1 DGAEVRGSHL
11 LVALGRTPNT
21 ADLGCDAAGIR
32 LDGRGYLVAD
42 DHYRT
47 SAAGVYAVGDV
58 LGGPQFT
65 HTSWDDH
72 RLLFDLLMKQCA
84 TRRGRKDRLIPYTV
98 FTDPQ
103 VATVGLNERDARARQ
118 VHYELA
124 TMPFGEISRAIE
136 VDEA

>member
-72 RLLFDLLMKQCA
+72 RLLFDILLGQGKR
-84 TRRGRKDRLIPYTV
+84 TRRDRLIPYPV

-103 VATVGLNERDARARQ
+103 VAGVGLTEKEARQ
-118 VHYELA
+118 KAVAFEA
-124 TMPFGEISRAIE
+124 ASMPFGDVA
-136 VDEA
+136 